1 MIKIQNSKLEW
12 KNNIKEISQKTEK
25 RIRGKNVREIIE
37 GLEINMWSRPFRW
50 RKKGKREGKKLFFKL
65 YEKYNQR
72 QKTGI
77 S

>member
-1 MIKIQNSKLEW
+1 MEKKR
-12 KNNIKEISQKTEK
+12 EK
-25 RIRGKNVREIIE
+25 RGEEII
-37 GLEINMWSRPFRW
+37 
-50 RKKGKREGKKLFFKL
+50 FKL